1 MRSYS
6 QDHAVMAQVTLNMC
20 LRCTDTRSIQA
31 SISTL
36 SKSYFEFHNNY
47 PDFCVAVLGNDG

>member
-1 MRSYS
+1 MRNDS
-6 QDHAVMAQVTLNMC
+6 QDHAVMAQVVQNMC
-20 LRCTDTRSIQA
+20 LRCTDIRSIQA

-36 SKSYFEFHNNY
+36 SKNYFEFHNNY

>member
-6 QDHAVMAQVTLNMC
+6 QDHAVMAQVVQKMC
-20 LRCTDTRSIQA
+20 LRCPDFRSIQA
-31 SISTL
+31 SISPL
-36 SKSYFEFHNNY
+36 SKHYFEFHNNY

>member
-6 QDHAVMAQVTLNMC
+6 QDHAVIAQVVQKMC
-20 LRCTDTRSIQA
+20 LRCTDFRSIQA

-36 SKSYFEFHNNY
+36 SKHYFEFHNNY

>member
-6 QDHAVMAQVTLNMC
+6 QDHAVMAQVVQKMC
-20 LRCTDTRSIQA
+20 LRCTDIRSIQA

-36 SKSYFEFHNNY
+36 SKYYFEFHNNY
-47 PDFCVAVLGNDG
+47 PDFCVTELNTDG